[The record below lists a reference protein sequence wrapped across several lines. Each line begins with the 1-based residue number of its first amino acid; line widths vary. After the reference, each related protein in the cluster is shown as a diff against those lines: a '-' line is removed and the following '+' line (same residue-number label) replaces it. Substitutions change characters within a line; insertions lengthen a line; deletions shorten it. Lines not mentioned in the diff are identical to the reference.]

1 MTIDRVK
8 QYQGE
13 QHFAAAVTAELP
25 GLYRF
30 ARSITT
36 NQAEA
41 EDLVGDT
48 VVRAIER
55 QAQYRGEAS
64 LRTWLHQILSHL
76 AVDRA
81 RHQAH
86 ELSVEDVETLWR
98 DQAYSVD
105 AEAVVE
111 SAESAEELRD
121 ALVHLPQHYR
131 SVIVLHDAEGWPA
144 SQIAAVLGISLPAAK
159 QRLRRARMILVSALA
174 HGRARRA
181 ANTSVPLS
189 CWDAREQV
197 SGYLDGDLD
206 ASARAALEVH
216 LANCATCPPLFQA
229 LAGVRA
235 SLGAFHD
242 PDSVVPAELA
252 GRVRAH
258 LAGAQAP
265 GEAPNGE
272 ETAQKD

>member
-81 RHQAH
+81 RHHAH

-98 DQAYSVD
+98 DQTYSVD
-105 AEAVVE
+105 AETVVE
-111 SAESAEELRD
+111 SAESGEELRD

-144 SQIAAVLGISLPAAK
+144 SQIATVLGISLPAAK

-174 HGRARRA
+174 HGRERRA
-181 ANTSVPLS
+181 ANSSVPLS
-189 CWDAREQV
+189 CWDAREEV

-206 ASARAALEVH
+206 ASARGALEAH

-229 LAGVRA
+229 LVGVRA
-235 SLGAFHD
+235 SLGTLHD

-258 LAGAQAP
+258 LAGAQTPA
-265 GEAPNGE
+265 GAPNSE
-272 ETAQKD
+272 EAAQRG

>member
-64 LRTWLHQILSHL
+64 LGTWLHQILSHL

-81 RHQAH
+81 RHRAH

-98 DQAYSVD
+98 DETYSVD

-181 ANTSVPLS
+181 ANASVPLS

-235 SLGAFHD
+235 SLGALHD

>member
-36 NQAEA
+36 DQAEA

-81 RHQAH
+81 RHHAH
-86 ELSVEDVETLWR
+86 ELSVEDVEILWR
-98 DQAYSVD
+98 DQAYNVD

-111 SAESAEELRD
+111 SAESGEELRD

-131 SVIVLHDAEGWPA
+131 SVIVLHDAE
-144 SQIAAVLGISLPAAK
+144 
-159 QRLRRARMILVSALA
+159 
-174 HGRARRA
+174 
-181 ANTSVPLS
+181 
-189 CWDAREQV
+189 
-197 SGYLDGDLD
+197 
-206 ASARAALEVH
+206 
-216 LANCATCPPLFQA
+216 
-229 LAGVRA
+229 
-235 SLGAFHD
+235 
-242 PDSVVPAELA
+242 A
-252 GRVRAH
+252 GRQARSRRSSGSRFPPPSSAS
-258 LAGAQAP
+258 GAE
-265 GEAPNGE
+265 G
-272 ETAQKD
+272 

>member
-1 MTIDRVK
+1 MAIDRAK
-8 QYQGE
+8 QQQGE
-13 QHFAAAVTAELP
+13 QHFGAAVTAELP

-36 NQAEA
+36 DQAEA

-81 RHQAH
+81 RHHAH

-131 SVIVLHDAEGWPA
+131 SVIVLHDAEGWPS
-144 SQIAAVLGISLPAAK
+144 SQIAAILGISLPAAK
-159 QRLRRARMILVSALA
+159 QRLRRGRMILVSALA
-174 HGRARRA
+174 HGKERRA
-181 ANTSVPLS
+181 ANNGVPLS

-229 LAGVRA
+229 LVGVRA
-235 SLGAFHD
+235 SLGALHD

-265 GEAPNGE
+265 AEAPNSG
-272 ETAQKD
+272 ETAPRG